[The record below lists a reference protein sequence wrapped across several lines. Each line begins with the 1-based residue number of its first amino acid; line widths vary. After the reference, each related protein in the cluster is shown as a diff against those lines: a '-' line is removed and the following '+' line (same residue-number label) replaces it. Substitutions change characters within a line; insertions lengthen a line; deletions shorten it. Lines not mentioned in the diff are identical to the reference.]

1 MKEGLWKKMKI
12 HKVFVKNSYTIETVA
27 QSSVR
32 VFLGWKKVEVR
43 NFQSRKKLL
52 LGVGRRTIEME

>member
-27 QSSVR
+27 QSSVK
-32 VFLGWKKVEVR
+32 VFLG
-43 NFQSRKKLL
+43 
-52 LGVGRRTIEME
+52 